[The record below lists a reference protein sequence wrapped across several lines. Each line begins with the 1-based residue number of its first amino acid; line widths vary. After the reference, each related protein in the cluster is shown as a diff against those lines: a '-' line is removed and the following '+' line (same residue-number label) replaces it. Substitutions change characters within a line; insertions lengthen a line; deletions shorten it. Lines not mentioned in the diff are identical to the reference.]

1 MEVGLAVGG
10 AFLSSALNV
19 LFDRLAPQ
27 GDLLN
32 MFQKHKHH
40 VQLLKKLKMTLL
52 GLQAVLSDAENKQ
65 ASNQFVSQWLDELRD
80 AVNSAENLIE
90 QVNYEALRLKVE
102 GQHQNLAETSNQQE
116 KLEDTMETLEDL
128 EKQIGRL
135 GLKEHFGSTKQ
146 ETRTPST
153 SLVDDSD
160 IFGRQSETEDLI
172 DRLLSEDASGKNLTV
187 VPIVGMGGVGKTTL
201 AKAVYNDER
210 VKKHFGLKAWFCV
223 SEAYDAF
230 RITKGILQEIGKF
243 DSKDVHNN
251 LNQLQVKLKESL
263 KGKKFLIVL
272 DDMWNDNYN
281 EWDDLR
287 NAFVQGDIGSKIIMT
302 TRKDSVALMMG
313 CGAIYVG
320 ILSSEDS
327 WALFKRHSLENRDP
341 EEHPEFEE
349 VGKQIAD
356 KCKGLPLAL
365 KALAGV
371 LRCKS
376 EVDEWRDILRSEIWE
391 LPSCLNGILPALM
404 LSYNDL
410 PAHLKQCFAYCAM
423 KKTVSIQAHNTID
436 ELREETGE
444 RKK

>member
-10 AFLSSALNV
+10 TFLSSALNV
-19 LFDRLAPQ
+19 LFDRLAPH

-40 VQLLKKLKMTLL
+40 VRLLKKLKMTLL

-65 ASNQFVSQWLDELRD
+65 TSNQFVSQWLDELRH
-80 AVNSAENLIE
+80 AVDSAENLIE

-102 GQHQNLAETSNQQE
+102 GQHQNLAETSNQQVIDLNLCLSDDFFLNIKD
-116 KLEDTMETLEDL
+116 KLEETIETLEVL

-153 SLVDDSD
+153 SLVDDSE
-160 IFGRQSETEDLI
+160 IFGRQNEIENLI
-172 DRLLSEDASGKNLTV
+172 GRLLSEDANAKNLAV

-201 AKAVYNDER
+201 AKAVYNDEK
-210 VKKHFGLKAWFCV
+210 VKDHFGLKAWFCV

-230 RITKGILQEIGKF
+230 RITKGLLQEIGSTDLKV
-243 DSKDVHNN
+243 DDN
-251 LNQLQVKLKESL
+251 LNQLQVKLKEIL

-272 DDMWNDNYN
+272 DDVWNDNYN

-287 NAFVQGDIGSKIIMT
+287 NVFVQGDIGSKIIVT

-356 KCKGLPLAL
+356 KCKGLPIVL

-391 LPSCLNGILPALM
+391 LPSCSNNILPALM

-410 PAHLKQCFAYCAM
+410 PAHLKQFAF
-423 KKTVSIQAHNTID
+423 
-436 ELREETGE
+436 R
-444 RKK
+444 